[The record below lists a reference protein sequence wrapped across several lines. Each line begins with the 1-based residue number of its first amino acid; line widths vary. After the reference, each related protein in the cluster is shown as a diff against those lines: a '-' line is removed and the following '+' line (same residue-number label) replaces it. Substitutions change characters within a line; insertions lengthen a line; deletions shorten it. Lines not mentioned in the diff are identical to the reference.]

1 MNPRLDEL
9 HPYPFQKLAQLFEGT
24 EAPEQSPIALSIGE
38 PKHPAPGAVLDTLGA
53 SLQDIARY
61 PGTQGLPELREA
73 IAGWA
78 TRRFNL
84 AGGGLNPAT
93 QILPLNGTRE
103 GLFSF
108 AQAMLSGAADSLV
121 VTPNP
126 FYQIYEGAALLA
138 GAQPYF
144 VNSTR
149 DGGGLPDFSAVPAG
163 VWDRCELVY
172 LCSPGNPNGAVMGLG
187 DYRHLLELADRHNF
201 LIAADECYS
210 EIHHPEAEPPLGM
223 LEACHRL
230 GRDDYRRCVVFH
242 SLSKRSNL
250 PGLRSGFAA
259 GDAACLARFL
269 RYRTYHGCAMP
280 VHHQRASITAWQDEA
295 HVDDN
300 RMLYQQKFD
309 TVLPILEPWLD
320 VTRPQAGF
328 YLWPRTPM
336 DDETFARALYNE
348 ENVTVLPGRY
358 LSRTS
363 DGVNPGEN
371 RVRMALVASVHECV
385 EAAQRI
391 ARFIERRTQNGSS

>member
-1 MNPRLDEL
+1 MNPRIDEL

-24 EAPEQSPIALSIGE
+24 APPDQPHIALSIGE
-38 PKHPAPGAVLDTLGA
+38 PRNPAPDFVLDTLREHA
-53 SLQDIARY
+53 AELARY
-61 PGTQGLPELREA
+61 PATRGLPELREA
-73 IAGWA
+73 IADWA
-78 TRRFNL
+78 VKRFNL
-84 AGGGLNPAT
+84 GAEGLDPET
-93 QILPLNGTRE
+93 QVLPLNGTRE
-103 GLFSF
+103 GLFAF
-108 AQAMLSGAADSLV
+108 AQAMLSGEPGSLV
-121 VTPNP
+121 ASPNP

-144 VNSTR
+144 INST
-149 DGGGLPDFSAVPAG
+149 DGGNGLPAFDAVPETTWA
-163 VWDRCELVY
+163 RCELVY
-172 LCSPGNPNGAVMGLG
+172 LCSPGNPNGAVMGLE
-187 DYRHLLELADRHNF
+187 DYRRLLALADRHDF

-210 EIHHPEAEPPLGM
+210 EIHHPESDPPLGM
-223 LEACHRL
+223 LDACRQL

-259 GDAACLARFL
+259 GDAQCLARFL

-280 VHHQRASITAWQDEA
+280 LHHQKASIAAWRDEA
-295 HVDDN
+295 HVHAN
-300 RMLYQQKFD
+300 REAYRTRFD
-309 TVLPILEPWLD
+309 AVLPILAPWLE

-363 DGVNPGEN
+363 GGINPGEN
-371 RVRMALVASVHECV
+371 RVRMALVAPGNECV

-391 ARFIERRTQNGSS
+391 ARFLQRQ